1 MGYFFSNLYLQ
12 NIKDYSTWE
21 YICWH
26 EFLTEQ
32 QIELFQNKLDWDAIS
47 CCQILSESIIEKF
60 KHKLNWDNILR
71 FQALS
76 ESFIEKQSKYK
87 NKDYWEFIS
96 IFQKLSESF
105 IHKYKRKVNWNF
117 IITYQKLSE
126 NFLRDHIQYL
136 NWYAVSKYQPL
147 SDTFIRDFYDK
158 LHWNYIST
166 YQKLSNDII
175 TEFSDKIDFIKVN
188 DSWHYKDIDFK
199 KEQVVKT
206 GLYLCKDDYFIAYK
220 SIRPDRYSF
229 YNFQYQYLPN
239 NVYETWADT
248 SNSECSFGFS
258 AWNKKGAES
267 YYTKSIIVPVKI
279 YYSDVA
285 RVLSNGGIRCFKIEV
300 LE

>member
-76 ESFIEKQSKYK
+76 ESFIEKQFKYK
-87 NKDYWEFIS
+87 NKDLITR
-96 IFQKLSESF
+96 LSL
-105 IHKYKRKVNWNF
+105 IHQSNNTETNLDLEKRAWKQVNSAS
-117 IITYQKLSE
+117 KLSE

-175 TEFSDKIDFIKVN
+175 TEFSDKIYFIKVN

-258 AWNKKGAES
+258 AWDKKGTES
-267 YYTKSIIVPVKI
+267 YYTKGIIVPVKI